1 VLRCSI
7 LNQYIEGKYDILD
20 LNIQNTK
27 AEISSSQYKHEK
39 LYNGH
44 HKIQNKLA
52 VKKMA

>member
-1 VLRCSI
+1 MDHPI
-7 LNQYIEGKYDILD
+7 I
-20 LNIQNTK
+20 NTPITPK
-27 AEISSSQYKHEK
+27 RIGMKRVNAIKISSSQYKHEK